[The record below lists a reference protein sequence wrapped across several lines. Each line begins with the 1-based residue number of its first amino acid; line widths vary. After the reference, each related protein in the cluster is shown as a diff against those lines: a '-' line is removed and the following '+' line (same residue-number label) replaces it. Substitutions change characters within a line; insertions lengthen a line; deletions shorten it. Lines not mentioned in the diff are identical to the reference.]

1 MIALFDEI
9 LDFWNFILTSD
20 ENFSKKDAREKL
32 LDYADRISL
41 FKGVSL
47 SIVKVDIYEIVFN
60 YLRIVEASPD
70 NNESLKV
77 TAIIFNK
84 KDEPVYYIYD
94 KTLLKD
100 FAIKNNWFFS
110 SFRKT
115 ETITESEFF
124 MLIKDNEASNLAYLA
139 NIILDKDK
147 KVIFQ
152 RANQGNWAQGFFN
165 TIKED

>member
-115 ETITESEFF
+115 ETIT
-124 MLIKDNEASNLAYLA
+124 
-139 NIILDKDK
+139 
-147 KVIFQ
+147 
-152 RANQGNWAQGFFN
+152 
-165 TIKED
+165 